1 MGDRWRS
8 DAGAARVERLLSGPI
23 VPTLLAL
30 AAPMVLV
37 LTVQAGINLVETH
50 FIGGLGVEPLAGAAM
65 VFPIIMLMQMVAS
78 GGLGG
83 GIASAIARAVGAGER
98 ERAAALVGHG
108 LILATVCGSV
118 STVLGL
124 ALGPMI
130 YRAFGGS
137 GAALQAALAYS
148 DTVFAGM
155 LLLWWSNALASS
167 LRGSGEMLATAAI
180 ILVSAGTAVM
190 LSPCLILGWGP
201 FPPLGVVGAGL
212 AILSYYGLCIL
223 GFLGHLIFAAAGT
236 GWRRLIGFDRRL
248 LADILSVG
256 GLSTVMALQSAL
268 AVIVVTGLAGGY
280 GSLVLAGYGI
290 GSRLDALLVPPIF
303 GLGAATVTMV
313 GINVGAGQT
322 QRAERIAWL
331 GAVIAAVVLEAVGLL
346 AAEFPRVWLC
356 LFSDDAEV
364 LKAGARYLHAVAP
377 FYGFLGVGTI
387 LHFAAIGAGR
397 PRGPMVGITARFLL
411 AAGGG
416 AMVAGVLHGT
426 PHQLFAMVADGLVA
440 FAVINALFVLRG
452 SLRGRGP
459 VRTAA
464 DRRPESPHRPPAY
477 GR

>member
-1 MGDRWRS
+1 MSDRRRS
-8 DAGAARVERLLSGPI
+8 AAGAARVERLLIGPI

-98 ERAAALVGHG
+98 DRATALVGHG
-108 LILATVCGSV
+108 LILATVCGSA
-118 STVLGL
+118 STLLGL
-124 ALGPMI
+124 TLGPTI
-130 YRAFGGS
+130 YRAFGGT

-148 DTVFAGM
+148 NTIFAGM
-155 LLLWWSNALASS
+155 VLLWWSNALASAM
-167 LRGSGEMLATAAI
+167 RGSGEMLATAAI
-180 ILVSAGTAVM
+180 ILVSAATAVV

-201 FPPLGVVGAGL
+201 FPQLGVVGAGL
-212 AILSYYGLCIL
+212 AILSYYALCIL
-223 GFLGHLIFAAAGT
+223 GFLGYLIFAPGGT
-236 GWRRLIGFDRRL
+236 GWRRLFGVDRHL
-248 LADILSVG
+248 FADILSVG

-280 GSLVLAGYGI
+280 GTLVLAGYGI

-322 QRAERIAWL
+322 RRAERIAWL
-331 GAVIAAVVLEAVGLL
+331 GALIAAVVLEVVGLL
-346 AAEFPRVWLC
+346 AAEFPRAWLC
-356 LFSDDAEV
+356 LFSDDAAV

-440 FAVINALFVLRG
+440 FAIVNALFVLLG
-452 SLRGRGP
+452 SLRRPVP
-459 VRTAA
+459 VRAA
-464 DRRPESPHRPPAY
+464 AGRRPESRHQPPAY
-477 GR
+477 GQ

>member
-1 MGDRWRS
+1 MDDRRRS
-8 DAGAARVERLLSGPI
+8 GAGAARVERLLTGPI

-98 ERAAALVGHG
+98 DRAAALIGHG
-108 LILATVCGSV
+108 LVLATVCGSV
-118 STVLGL
+118 SAALGL
-124 ALGPMI
+124 AVGPTV
-130 YRAFGGS
+130 YRTFGGS
-137 GAALQAALAYS
+137 GAALQAAIDYS

-155 LLLWWSNALASS
+155 VLLWWSNALASS
-167 LRGSGEMLATAAI
+167 LRGQGEMLATAAI
-180 ILVSAGTAVM
+180 ILVSAVSAVV

-201 FPPLGVVGAGL
+201 FPRLGVVGAGL
-212 AILSYYGLCIL
+212 AILSYYSLCTL
-223 GFLGHLIFAAAGT
+223 GFLGYLIIGT
-236 GWRRLIGFDRRL
+236 GWRRLVGLDRRL
-248 LADILSVG
+248 FADILSVG
-256 GLSTVMALQSAL
+256 GLSTIMALQSAL
-268 AVIVVTGLAGGY
+268 AVIIVTGVVGGY

-313 GINVGAGQT
+313 GVNVGAGQIR
-322 QRAERIAWL
+322 RAERIAWL
-331 GAVIAAVVLEAVGLL
+331 GALVAAVVLETIGLL
-346 AAEFPRVWLC
+346 AAEFPRVWLG
-356 LFSDDAEV
+356 LFSNDAAV

-377 FYGFLGVGTI
+377 FYGFLGLGTI

-397 PRGPMVGITARFLL
+397 PRGPLFGITARFLL

-426 PHQLFAMVADGLVA
+426 PHEVFAMVADGLVA
-440 FAVINALFVLRG
+440 FAIINAVFVLRG
-452 SLRGRGP
+452 SLGRRDP
-459 VRTAA
+459 VTAA
-464 DRRPESPHRPPAY
+464 AGHQPESRRRPPAY
-477 GR
+477 GQ